1 MSLPRFAFLLST
13 GVVGLAALA
22 AGDARAADDVVDVTD
37 IDQLPI
43 EALLNTPTTVAST
56 KATRLRESPGVVTV
70 ITQAELER
78 MGARDLTDV
87 LHLVPGFDMG
97 VDVSGGV
104 GIGFRGNWAHEGKVL
119 LLFDGVEINET
130 LYYTTVFGN
139 HFPMNDIDRIEI
151 IRGPGSVIYG
161 GAAEM
166 AVINVVT
173 TNGATRR
180 SVGVYGQ
187 VGSTPTTLSRATGG
201 VSYGQAF
208 SGALEGLDLTADVY
222 GGHGIRSDATY
233 TDVYGNSFDMSKASN
248 LDPLFVNLG
257 ARFKGFEARFI
268 FDYYRTTQQDAY
280 SAILDRPYAMDFPAW
295 FLNLKYNFKPMEGLT
310 ITPRLELKRQN
321 PWRNLDAEPPVQLNL
336 VATRVRA
343 GVTAQWDPTPVINVI
358 GGVEAFIDH
367 VQEGDEGVA
376 QSLTRVD
383 FTGYASDNTFENG
396 AAFGQALLKT
406 DYFNLTAGARSE
418 FHSVYGGSFVPRV
431 ALTKVFD
438 RFHVK
443 ALVSGALKAPSI
455 YNIIVSPD
463 IRPERARVLE
473 AEAGVQLTDFL
484 YVTGNLFDITI
495 NDPIVYKYDEANE
508 TDTFTNFTTT
518 GSRGV
523 EIETLLKLQQIQLN
537 LAYSFYTAEGK
548 NEVDIYQVPGH
559 PEVNLGFPQHKLS
572 GSATYAPIERLAL
585 TTTFAFRSERQ
596 AEVSVD
602 GDGAP
607 VFAALAPTALVNV
620 IVSMRDIGVPGLDG
634 SLGVYNLLGDKFSLP
649 QAYYADHA
657 PLPAEPFEVMLKA
670 RYRFAL

>member
-1 MSLPRFAFLLST
+1 MTVRTYLLLAATTIS
-13 GVVGLAALA
+13 GAALA
-22 AGDARAADDVVDVTD
+22 QDDVDVSD

-56 KATRLRESPGVVTV
+56 KATRLRESPGVLTV
-70 ITQAELER
+70 FTQAEIER
-78 MGARDLTDV
+78 LGIRDLSDV

-151 IRGPGSVIYG
+151 IRGPGSVVYG
-161 GAAEM
+161 GAAEL

-180 SVGVYGQ
+180 SVGAYGI
-187 VGSTPTTLSRATGG
+187 VGATPTTLSRATGG

-208 SGALEGLDLTADVY
+208 TGALEGLDLTADVY
-222 GGHGIRSDATY
+222 GGTGIRSDATY
-233 TDVYGNSFDMSKASN
+233 TDVYGSSYNMSKASN
-248 LDPLFVNLG
+248 LDPTFVNLG

-268 FDYYRTTQQDAY
+268 FDYYRTTQQDGYAE
-280 SAILDRPYAMDFPAW
+280 ILDRPYAMDFPAW
-295 FLNLKYNFKPMEGLT
+295 FLNLKYVFKPIEGLT

-321 PWRNLDAEPPVQLNL
+321 PWRNIDAEPPVQLNL
-336 VATRVRA
+336 VATRAKA
-343 GVTAQWDPTPVINVI
+343 GVTAAWDPSPLINVI
-358 GGVEAFIDH
+358 GGVEAF
-367 VQEGDEGVA
+367 VDEVHDGEDSVPG
-376 QSLTRVD
+376 SLTRIN
-383 FTGYASDNTFENG
+383 FSDYGDADTFENG
-396 AAFGQALLKT
+396 AVFGQMLLKT
-406 DYFNLTAGARSE
+406 ELFNLTAGARSE

-431 ALTKVFD
+431 ALTKVFS
-438 RFHVK
+438 RAHVK
-443 ALVSGALKAPSI
+443 FLVSGALKAPSI

-463 IRPERARVLE
+463 IRPERARVIE
-473 AEAGVQLTDFL
+473 AEGGLQLTDFL

-495 NDPIVYKYDEANE
+495 NDPIIYKYITIDENSG
-508 TDTFTNFTTT
+508 TDTFSNFTKT

-523 EIETLLKLQQIQLN
+523 ELEALLKLEQVQVN
-537 LAYSFYTAEGK
+537 VAYSFYTTEQK

-559 PEVNLGFPQHKLS
+559 PEVNIGLPQHKIS
-572 GSATYAPIERLAL
+572 GSASYFPVDKVAL
-585 TTTFAFRSERQ
+585 TTTFAVRSSRQ

-607 VFAALAPTALVNV
+607 TFQALAPTALVNA
-620 IVSMRDIGVPGLDG
+620 IVSMRDIGVSGLDG
-634 SLGVYNLLGDKFSLP
+634 SLGVYNLLGDRFVVP
-649 QAYYADHA
+649 QAYYSDHA

>member
-1 MSLPRFAFLLST
+1 MTVRKYLFVVAASLSGSAY
-13 GVVGLAALA
+13 AQ
-22 AGDARAADDVVDVTD
+22 DDVDVSD

-56 KATRLRESPGVVTV
+56 KATRLRESPGVLTV

-119 LLFDGVEINET
+119 LLFDGVELNET

-161 GAAEM
+161 GAAEL

-173 TNGATRR
+173 TNGAARR
-180 SVGVYGQ
+180 SVGAYGII
-187 VGSTPTTLSRATGG
+187 GSTPPTLSRATGG

-208 SGALEGLDLTADVY
+208 TGALEGLDLTADVY
-222 GGHGIRSDATY
+222 GGTGIRSDATY
-233 TDVYGNSFDMSKASN
+233 TDVYGSSYDMSKASR
-248 LDPLFVNLG
+248 LDPTFVNLG
-257 ARFKGFEARFI
+257 ARFKGFEARFV
-268 FDYYRTTQQDAY
+268 FDYYRTTQQDGY
-280 SAILDRPYAMDFPAW
+280 TEILDKPYAVDFPAW
-295 FLNLKYNFKPMEGLT
+295 FFNLKYNFKPIEGLT

-336 VATRVRA
+336 VATRLKA
-343 GVTAQWDPTPVINVI
+343 GVTAVWDPSPVISVI
-358 GGVEAFIDH
+358 GGIEGFVDD
-367 VQEGDEGVA
+367 VQDGEDSVA
-376 QSLTRVD
+376 GSLTHVD
-383 FTGYASDNTFENG
+383 LSNYGDADTFENG
-396 AAFGQALLKT
+396 AAFGQVLFKT
-406 DYFNLTAGARSE
+406 DLFNLTAGARSE

-431 ALTKVFD
+431 ALTKVFE
-438 RFHVK
+438 RAHVK

-463 IRPERARVLE
+463 IRPERARVIELE
-473 AEAGVQLTDFL
+473 GGLQLTDFL

-495 NDPIVYKYDEANE
+495 NDPIVYKYDVENDI
-508 TDTFTNFTTT
+508 DTFTNFTRT

-523 EIETLLKLQQIQLN
+523 ELEALMKLQQVQMN
-537 LAYSFYTAEGK
+537 VAYSFYTAEQK

-559 PEVNLGFPQHKLS
+559 PEVNLGLPQHKIS
-572 GSATYAPIERLAL
+572 GSASYFPVDKVAL
-585 TTTFAFRSERQ
+585 TTTFALRSSRQ

-607 VFAALAPTALVNV
+607 VFQALAPTALVNA
-620 IVSMRDIGVPGLDG
+620 IVSMKDIGVSGLDG
-634 SLGVYNLLGDKFSLP
+634 SLGVYNLLGDRFLLP

>member
-1 MSLPRFAFLLST
+1 MTVRKYLLLAVASLS
-13 GVVGLAALA
+13 GAAHA
-22 AGDARAADDVVDVTD
+22 QDDVDVTD

-56 KATRLRESPGVVTV
+56 KATRLRESPGVLTV
-70 ITQAELER
+70 LTQAELER
-78 MGARDLTDV
+78 MGVRDLTDV

-104 GIGFRGNWAHEGKVL
+104 GVGFRGNWGHEGKVL
-119 LLFDGVEINET
+119 LLFDGVEMNET

-161 GAAEM
+161 GAAEL

-180 SVGVYGQ
+180 SVGVYGNL
-187 VGSTPTTLSRATGG
+187 GSTPTTLSRATGG

-208 SGALEGLDLTADVY
+208 TGALEGLDLTADVY
-222 GGHGIRSDATY
+222 GGTGIRSDATY
-233 TDVYGNSFDMSKASN
+233 TDVYGDSYNMSKASS
-248 LDPLFVNLG
+248 LDPTFVNLG
-257 ARFKGFEARFI
+257 ARFKGFEARFV
-268 FDYYRTTQQDAY
+268 FDYYRTTQQDGY
-280 SAILDRPYAMDFPAW
+280 TNILDRPYAMDFPAW
-295 FLNLKYNFKPMEGLT
+295 FLNLKYNFKPIDGLT

-336 VATRVRA
+336 VATRLKA
-343 GVTAQWDPTPVINVI
+343 GVTAAWDPSAAISVI
-358 GGVEAFIDH
+358 GGIEAFIDE
-367 VQEGDEGVA
+367 VQDGQDTVLG
-376 QSLTRVD
+376 SLTHVNPAD
-383 FTGYASDNTFENG
+383 YADPDTFENG
-396 AAFGQALLKT
+396 AAFGQVLLKT
-406 DYFNLTAGARSE
+406 DLFNLTAGARSE
-418 FHSVYGGSFVPRV
+418 LHSVYGGSFVPRV

-438 RFHVK
+438 RAHVK
-443 ALVSGALKAPSI
+443 LLVSGALKAPSI

-473 AEAGVQLTDFL
+473 AEGGLQLTDFL

-495 NDPIVYKYDEANE
+495 NDPIVYKYDVEND
-508 TDTFTNFTTT
+508 TDTFTNFTKT

-523 EIETLLKLQQIQLN
+523 ELEALMKLEQVQMN
-537 LAYSFYTAEGK
+537 VAYSFYTSEGK

-559 PEVNLGFPQHKLS
+559 PEVNLGLPQHKIS
-572 GSATYAPIERLAL
+572 GSASYFPVDKVAL
-585 TTTFAFRSERQ
+585 TTTFALRSSRQ
-596 AEVSVD
+596 AEVAVTDD
-602 GDGAP
+602 GSP
-607 VFAALAPTALVNV
+607 VFQALAPTALVNA
-620 IVSMRDIGVPGLDG
+620 IVTMRDIGVTGLDG
-634 SLGVYNLLGDKFSLP
+634 SLGVYNLLGDNFVLP